1 MAVLTS
7 KRAGVGPAIPYGE
20 ERFENDKLYRKRGSV
35 EKHDV
40 AVNGLFSVT

>member
-1 MAVLTS
+1 MAVLNLE
-7 KRAGVGPAIPYGE
+7 KGGGRPAIPYGE
-20 ERFENDKLYRKRGSV
+20 ERFENEKLYRKRGCV